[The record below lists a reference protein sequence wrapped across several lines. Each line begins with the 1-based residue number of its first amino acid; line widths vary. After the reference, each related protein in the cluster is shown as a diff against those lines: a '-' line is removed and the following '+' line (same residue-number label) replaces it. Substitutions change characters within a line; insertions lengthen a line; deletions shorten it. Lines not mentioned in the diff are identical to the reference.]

1 MVHFLLGRHGRGAL
15 LNLIE
20 ATDSTLELVTKSYV
34 RGIIQSASGGEA
46 TPSEVRFWQGI
57 SLFLL
62 FFITTEMQWLQSVN
76 RISLHIYVSLYTC
89 AL

>member
-62 FFITTEMQWLQSVN
+62 FITTEMQWLQSVN